1 MPSSD
6 VSELERLYQGW
17 LRAEKEYRC
26 TRFGS
31 PEAQK
36 ALDAVECVWAAY
48 EAELGRIT
56 RDRGTL
62 HAPRTRV

>member
-1 MPSSD
+1 MPSPH

-26 TRFGS
+26 KPLGS
-31 PEAQK
+31 REAQH
-36 ALDAVECVWAAY
+36 ALDELERVWAAY
-48 EAELGRIT
+48 EQELGRVT

-62 HAPRTRV
+62 HAPRSRV